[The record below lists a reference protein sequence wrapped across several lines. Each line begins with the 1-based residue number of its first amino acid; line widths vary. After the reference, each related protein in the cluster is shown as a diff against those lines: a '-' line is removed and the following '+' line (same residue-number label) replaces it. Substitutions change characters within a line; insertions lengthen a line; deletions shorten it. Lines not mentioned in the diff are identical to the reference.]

1 MGYLSQGTQYTLSPA
16 TPALPLGLLPR
27 SGTTA
32 LACPPFSFSSL
43 LVWWRP
49 ASFSSISTL
58 LAVLLE
64 TCASDDGGHKW
75 PGPLACQS
83 PPGSDH
89 STISWGKCTMILG
102 ELWATVTHGGHPGY
116 CGPPPQAFPHIAHHE
131 PEVALPIT
139 APPQWTSIPQI
150 SQPGQSSPS
159 PVTISQPGQSSPSPV
174 TFSRSQWLLVETV
187 NRMEALTSQAP
198 PSGHRSSPGVPPK
211 LNQGSCHQE
220 PLGPRRVPASP
231 SRCQGRAHGSSF
243 GLSGVSVTLPVPH
256 GGLFFSRI
264 SPPQQSRTSLAAPLL
279 RFPISR
285 RLLVKFDSFSFIVW
299 SQTCMPSGK
308 TAHRFPFNCMN
319 YM

>member
-1 MGYLSQGTQYTLSPA
+1 MCFWWWWPQVARAPSMSEPSWLSPQHHLLGEMHHDSGWTLDYSDTWRSPRLLW
-16 TPALPLGLLPR
+16 TPAPGFPTHCSPR
-27 SGTTA
+27 A
-32 LACPPFSFSSL
+32 
-43 LVWWRP
+43 W
-49 ASFSSISTL
+49 
-58 LAVLLE
+58 
-64 TCASDDGGHKW
+64 GG
-75 PGPLACQS
+75 P
-83 PPGSDH
+83 
-89 STISWGKCTMILG
+89 
-102 ELWATVTHGGHPGY
+102 
-116 CGPPPQAFPHIAHHE
+116 AHHRTSTMN
-131 PEVALPIT
+131 LY
-139 APPQWTSIPQI
+139 PQT
-150 SQPGQSSPS
+150 QPGQA
-159 PVTISQPGQSSPSPV
+159 SPSPV

-187 NRMEALTSQAP
+187 NRTEALTSQAP

-256 GGLFFSRI
+256 GGLFFSGI
-264 SPPQQSRTSLAAPLL
+264 SPPQQSLTFLAAPLL